1 MDNVKPVTDAPAPAI
16 APAPATDAITPA
28 NDPTPTNLSK
38 TRPEDFDGNVGTDD
52 EIPSKETIAKVAEYR
67 LQDKHGNLTPFKDLY
82 RGSDQKRRVLVIFI
96 RHFYCGNCQEY
107 LRSLAASV
115 TPESLSSLPVSTS
128 IVAIGCGDPA
138 LIDMYVETTKWP
150 FDIYTD
156 TTASLFREL
165 GMTKTLALGKK
176 PGYIKKGFFV
186 NVLHSVG
193 QALRSIPNGL
203 AHKSGDQRQV
213 GGEFLFE
220 PLDKTS
226 TAAEFEGEE
235 KKVTWCHRMKTTRDH
250 AEIPE
255 LMEVLGLEGG
265 EKPN

>member
-1 MDNVKPVTDAPAPAI
+1 MDNVKHVTDAPAPAL
-16 APAPATDAITPA
+16 APAHA
-28 NDPTPTNLSK
+28 NDPTPTNISK
-38 TRPEDFDGNVGTDD
+38 TRPEDFDGNLSTDD
-52 EIPSKETIAKVAEYR
+52 EIPSKETIAKVDDYR
-67 LQDKHGNLTPFKDLY
+67 VLDKHGKSTPFKDLY
-82 RGSDQKRRVLVIFI
+82 RGSGQKKRVLVIFI

-107 LRSLAASV
+107 LRSLAASI

-156 TTASLFREL
+156 PTASLFREL

-193 QALRSIPNGL
+193 QALRSIPEGL
-203 AHKSGDQRQV
+203 ALKSGDQRQV

-220 PLDKTS
+220 PLDKAATAA
-226 TAAEFEGEE
+226 TAAEVEGEE
-235 KKVTWCHRMKTTRDH
+235 KKLTWCHRMRTTRDH
-250 AEIPE
+250 AEISE